1 MEKREF
7 DVRYGDYRRA
17 VEEYLNGLFAG
28 KPHWA
33 DLYESMRYSLLAG
46 GKRIRPVLTLEFAR
60 LAGMDWKKAV
70 PVACA
75 LELVHTYSLIHDD
88 LPCMD
93 NDDLRR
99 GKPTNHK
106 IFGET
111 MAVLAGDALQP
122 EAFRLILTAPGIAPA
137 ERAACALILAQAAGA
152 DGMVAGQILD
162 TLHAPKTEEELKEV
176 DHLKTGAMIAG
187 ACKLGVAAAGGSPE
201 LLAAAE
207 EYGYQLGLAFQ
218 IRDDMLDVI
227 GNVDEFGKPIGSD
240 KEEGKVT
247 YVDLFGI
254 EGCGK
259 KVLDCTAAAKAA
271 VAPFDADGFLRSLA
285 DSLAERNK

>member
-1 MEKREF
+1 MPDGCAFR
-7 DVRYGDYRRA
+7 V
-17 VEEYLNGLFAG
+17 AG
-28 KPHWA
+28 
-33 DLYESMRYSLLAG
+33 G

-60 LAGMDWKKAV
+60 LAGMEWQKAV

-75 LELVHTYSLIHDD
+75 LELVHTYSLIHDA

-93 NDDLRR
+93 DDDLRR

-106 IFGET
+106 VFGET

-137 ERAACALILAQAAGA
+137 ERAACALLLAQAAGA

-187 ACKLGVAAAGGSPE
+187 ACKLGVAAAGGSGE

-254 EGCGK
+254 DGCGK
-259 KVLDCTAAAKAA
+259 KVLDCTEAAKAA
-271 VAPFDADGFLRSLA
+271 VAPFDGGFLRTLA

>member
-1 MEKREF
+1 
-7 DVRYGDYRRA
+7 
-17 VEEYLNGLFAG
+17 
-28 KPHWA
+28 
-33 DLYESMRYSLLAG
+33 
-46 GKRIRPVLTLEFAR
+46 
-60 LAGMDWKKAV
+60 
-70 PVACA
+70 
-75 LELVHTYSLIHDD
+75 
-88 LPCMD
+88 
-93 NDDLRR
+93 
-99 GKPTNHK
+99 
-106 IFGET
+106 

-137 ERAACALILAQAAGA
+137 ERAACALLLAQAAGA

-254 EGCGK
+254 DGCGK
-259 KVLDCTAAAKAA
+259 KVLDCTEADKAA
-271 VAPFDADGFLRSLA
+271 VAPFDGGFLRTLA

>member
-7 DVRYGDYRRA
+7 DARYGDYRQA
-17 VEEYLNGLFAG
+17 VEEYLNGLFAD

-187 ACKLGVAAAGGSPE
+187 ACKLGVAAAGGSSE